1 MAGAVTLGLSLPAG
15 ADPTCYT
22 GCGPGPQTVVGS
34 GPSTSP
40 GLPGP
45 QTSPEPVPAPKQSV
59 PSSGGLPLT
68 GGDIEQSAGIAA
80 VLLVAGA
87 AMVRV
92 NRRRV
97 TRAP

>member
-1 MAGAVTLGLSLPAG
+1 MAGAVTLGLALPAG

-22 GCGPGPQTVVGS
+22 GCGPGPETVVGS
-34 GPSTSP
+34 GPETSP
-40 GLPGP
+40 GVPVS

-68 GGDIEQSAGIAA
+68 GGDIEQSAGIAT

-87 AMVRV
+87 TLVRV
-92 NRRRV
+92 HRRRA
-97 TRAP
+97 TPAP

>member
-1 MAGAVTLGLSLPAG
+1 MAVAVTLGISHPAV

-22 GCGPGPQTVVGS
+22 ACGPGPQTVVGS

-40 GLPGP
+40 GGP
-45 QTSPEPVPAPKQSV
+45 TPQLSPEPVPIAKESV

-68 GGDIEQSAGIAA
+68 GADIEESAGIAA
-80 VLLVAGA
+80 VLLVAGV

-92 NRRRV
+92 GRRRA
-97 TRAP
+97 TPTS